1 MAMKLFKM
9 LSKYVSRIQLNF
21 FALDNKRENIER
33 HLKSLKAT
41 TSSINHIIADIFG
54 RERQS
59 EKGLIDSMSADFFD
73 NQLKEYKATWDC
85 LVPGFYTW
93 FVRYQADLF
102 KRHLIAEVTTQ
113 ARLWTSFNNNRIES
127 INNNLKDWV
136 GRSRKVHFSELN
148 SQVKQLVKTQ

>member
-1 MAMKLFKM
+1 
-9 LSKYVSRIQLNF
+9 
-21 FALDNKRENIER
+21 
-33 HLKSLKAT
+33 
-41 TSSINHIIADIFG
+41 
-54 RERQS
+54 
-59 EKGLIDSMSADFFD
+59 
-73 NQLKEYKATWDC
+73 

-136 GRSRKVHFSELN
+136 WAIRESTLGLGDQGKYIGLGDQGKYILSELN

>member
-1 MAMKLFKM
+1 
-9 LSKYVSRIQLNF
+9 
-21 FALDNKRENIER
+21 
-33 HLKSLKAT
+33 
-41 TSSINHIIADIFG
+41 
-54 RERQS
+54 
-59 EKGLIDSMSADFFD
+59 
-73 NQLKEYKATWDC
+73 

-148 SQVKQLVKTQ
+148 SQVKQLVKTQQ